1 MVFPDFRS
9 PAALVYWMAMRRS
22 LFGLMIAIGAL
33 WLGVVSFVRGQF
45 WLGLCFLLLAVL
57 RAGTMLWGR
66 KRTPKQDAEI
76 RLGIMQAPSVLRYP
90 KLPDHL
96 KSQLDAIKPS
106 VDGDLEYYPCLVRL
120 KDGSEVDRVFLV
132 SEAPYIQHWGMYP
145 SHEHGEAEIPVTD
158 VASLTESPSRADVH
172 QGPND
177 TKSTPG
183 YCWCIYSE

>member
-1 MVFPDFRS
+1 
-9 PAALVYWMAMRRS
+9 MRRS

-45 WLGLCFLLLAVL
+45 WLG
-57 RAGTMLWGR
+57 
-66 KRTPKQDAEI
+66 
-76 RLGIMQAPSVLRYP
+76 LRYP

-145 SHEHGEAEIPVTD
+145 NHEHGEAEIPVTD
-158 VASLTESPSRADVH
+158 VASLTESPSRADVD

-183 YCWCIYSE
+183 YFLCIYSE